1 MTTDSDYSVPVDKN
15 RNQVQS
21 HEHHYDE
28 MINRSQQYLNVGSI
42 PHSHGLSNNGYE
54 NADDNYA
61 TITEILS
68 GNSSSNNDYFELY
81 EKSMETTNI

>member
-1 MTTDSDYSVPVDKN
+1 MTSESDYSVPIDN
-15 RNQVQS
+15 NQYQVQS

-28 MINRSQQYLNVGSI
+28 MNNRGQQYLNIGSI
-42 PHSHGLSNNGYE
+42 PHSHALSNNGYE

-68 GNSSSNNDYFELY
+68 GNSSSNDEYFELY
-81 EKSMETTNI
+81 EKPTETENI